1 MNRSAEQQKNIF
13 AIIMDD
19 AILIPFDFSSVW
31 VQIKFRGFTTILR
44 GFKCEP
50 SFLCI
55 YLMAQIKIHQY
66 TWWFFI

>member
-31 VQIKFRGFTTILR
+31 GSNQV
-44 GFKCEP
+44 
-50 SFLCI
+50 
-55 YLMAQIKIHQY
+55 
-66 TWWFFI
+66 